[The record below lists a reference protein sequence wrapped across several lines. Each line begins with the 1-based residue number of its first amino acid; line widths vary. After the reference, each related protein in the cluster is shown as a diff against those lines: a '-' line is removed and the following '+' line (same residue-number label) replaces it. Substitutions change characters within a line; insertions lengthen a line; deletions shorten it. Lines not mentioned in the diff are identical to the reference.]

1 MSREEDEL
9 EHQRRLT
16 TNLMRDL
23 GPLIPYFDSPS
34 VTNVYVYGT
43 GEVEIDEFG
52 KGAYYTDFTLTIA
65 DRMRIINSLASVVDI
80 PIDLW
85 ERPTLEAIIPK
96 YKIRTTAILAPWVQY
111 PEITFRRPAEKVYTL
126 EEYVS
131 SGRLSKE
138 LYEKINKHLEKR
150 SNIVVSG
157 STGSGKTTFTNALLH
172 RMNELTP
179 EERFYIVE
187 DVPELQCGAKRTT
200 QLYIRKEQAI
210 IAIQTAL
217 RWTPKRII
225 FGEIRSGEVAV
236 ELLEAWNTGHPGNV
250 TTIHADNAASTVF
263 RIEGLLRQRIHGKL
277 PDLRWSI
284 GLIVHL
290 GSIPGFGPVIDEVLT
305 MQEISEM
312 QKGEDM
318 E

>member
-1 MSREEDEL
+1 MSREEDEQ
-9 EHQRRLT
+9 EHHSRLT
-16 TNLMRDL
+16 ANLMRDL

-52 KGAYYTDFTLTIA
+52 KGTYYTDFTLTVA
-65 DRMRIINSLASVVDI
+65 DRMRIINSLASVTDI

-96 YKIRTTAILAPWVQY
+96 YKIRTTAILAPWVTY

-131 SGRLSKE
+131 SGRLTKE
-138 LYEKINKHLEKR
+138 FYEKINRHLEKR

-157 STGSGKTTFTNALLH
+157 STGSGKTTFTNALLYK
-172 RMNELTP
+172 MNELTP

-187 DVPELQCGAKRTT
+187 DVPELQCSAKRTT

-210 IAIQTAL
+210 VAIQTAL

-284 GLIVHL
+284 GLIIHL
-290 GSIPGFGPVIDEVLT
+290 GSIPGFGPIIDEVLT
-305 MQEISEM
+305 MPEIAEM
-312 QKGEDM
+312 QGREDM

>member
-1 MSREEDEL
+1 MGREEDEL
-9 EHQRRLT
+9 EHQSRLAE
-16 TNLMRDL
+16 NLMRDL
-23 GPLIPYFDSPS
+23 GPLVPYFDTPS
-34 VTNVYVYGT
+34 VTNVYVYGS
-43 GEVEIDEFG
+43 GEVEID
-52 KGAYYTDFTLTIA
+52 DFRRGLYWAGFSLSA
-65 DRMRIINSLASVVDI
+65 DDRSRIINSLASVAGI

-85 ERPTLEAIIPK
+85 EKPTLEAVIPK
-96 YKIRTTAILAPWVQY
+96 YKIRTTAILAPWVEF
-111 PEITFRRPAEKVYTL
+111 PEITFRRPAEKIYTL
-126 EEYVS
+126 EEYVA
-131 SGRLSKE
+131 SGRLSE
-138 LYEKINKHLEKR
+138 GLYGKILSHLEKR

-172 RMNELTP
+172 KMAELTP

-187 DVPELQCGAKRTT
+187 DVPELQCSAKRATK
-200 QLYIRKEQAI
+200 LYIRKEQAI
-210 IAIQTAL
+210 LAIQTAL

-225 FGEIRSGEVAV
+225 FGEVRSGDVAV

-290 GSIPGFGPVIDEVLT
+290 GSVPEFGPVVDEALT
-305 MQEISEM
+305 MEEIADM
-312 QKGEDM
+312 QRRESMD
-318 E
+318 